1 MSILLTNATIVLRDA
16 VITNGW
22 LLIEA
27 DLIAGVGA
35 MPHAPSIHGATV
47 RDLGGALL
55 MPGVIDLH
63 CDTIEKMVQ
72 PRPGVEING
81 AVALH
86 ITDRLLVNSGVTSS
100 TRCHSTTPNLAYA
113 TKISFKIS
121 SLKSTAPTT
130 PASGTTS
137 MPALKSVV
145 PVVPLPSVILSTNRW
160 SNWCRLWII
169 VRVKA
174 SM

>member
-35 MPHAPSIHGATV
+35 MPHVPSIHGTTV

-72 PRPGVEING
+72 PRPGVEIDG

-86 ITDRLLVNSGVTSS
+86 ITDRLLVNSGVTCEFHSS
-100 TRCHSTTPNLAYA
+100 
-113 TKISFKIS
+113 
-121 SLKSTAPTT
+121 
-130 PASGTTS
+130 
-137 MPALKSVV
+137 KSVA
-145 PVVPLPSVILSTNRW
+145 PGAPMPSVILSISHW

-169 VRVKA
+169 ARGKGN
-174 SM
+174 M

>member
-86 ITDRLLVNSGVTSS
+86 ITDRLLVNSGVT
-100 TRCHSTTPNLAYA
+100 CEFHSL
-113 TKISFKIS
+113 
-121 SLKSTAPTT
+121 SLDDAEF
-130 PASGTTS
+130 G
-137 MPALKSVV
+137 
-145 PVVPLPSVILSTNRW
+145 
-160 SNWCRLWII
+160 
-169 VRVKA
+169 VRNEDFIQNFIT
-174 SM
+174 